1 MKTFWE
7 KKMDVQKLLESDP
20 ELGRF
25 IAEQEQNSRLKKVAE
40 KLTNECW
47 DLCVS
52 NPNQSR
58 IDSKTEACLVNCVDR
73 FIDTSTFV
81 MQAFASKGQAMAAS
95 HGGFDDSSSSL
106 SAPSSSSSAFGD
118 SGLIL
123 EDKLKSGGEEA
134 KTKSGWKFW

>member
-1 MKTFWE
+1 
-7 KKMDVQKLLESDP
+7 MDVQKLLETDP

-52 NPNQSR
+52 NPNVSR
-58 IDSKTEACLVNCVDR
+58 FDSKTEACLVNCVDR
-73 FIDTSTFV
+73 FIDTSTYV
-81 MQAFASKGQAMAAS
+81 MNAFASKGQAVAAGAHS
-95 HGGFDDSSSSL
+95 FDDSVSSSGTT
-106 SAPSSSSSAFGD
+106 PSSFAD

-123 EDKLKSGGEEA
+123 EDKLSDSSSAQA